1 MTSVQWEIFFGKN
14 VTFLAFVRRVNQV
27 KVIDSEFFEFF
38 PQALFVLDGMDA
50 ALFLGED
57 VPGIE
62 TDAFGQFAIREANDE
77 FFPEGFLAKFIVAE
91 HVGGFFFK
99 VLGDLV
105 ALVELVKL
113 DDIGVT
119 GVEQV
124 FEYLVF
130 EGIDGCHFS
139 LEGGSLVP
147 LGHKR
152 GEGEKFDEGVDLGV
166 CEAKIHDG
174 VECGRSIPLE
184 AAGGFVEKEDRA
196 PEIDQGGELFGIG
209 GGTFVDEQSEFAHL
223 CGGDFGDVR
232 GIANTQGEAPNAPP
246 FFVQFDGFDFGV
258 RKGDGLHLR
267 LVAGIAKDVA
277 AEFPVELNGFGEET
291 QLAHDFIAPER
302 IRSGDGEP
310 DAEIFFGEH
319 DQGALE
325 LAASEAT

>member
-1 MTSVQWEIFFGKN
+1 MGGRFSVRGLFVGRTASARGRFAVAHEQPFS
-14 VTFLAFVRRVNQV
+14 AFVRRVNQV
-27 KVIDSEFFEFF
+27 KVIDAEFFEFF
-38 PQALFVLDGMDA
+38 PQALFELDGMHA

-62 TDAFGQFAIREANDE
+62 ADAFGKLTIREADDK

-99 VLGDLV
+99 FLGDLV
-105 ALVELVKL
+105 TLVELVKF

-174 VECGRSIPLE
+174 VECGDQSHLRRRVVSSRRKIERRKSIKVVSFLASLAERSSMSRASLLIS
-184 AAGGFVEKEDRA
+184 AAGISA
-196 PEIDQGGELFGIG
+196 M
-209 GGTFVDEQSEFAHL
+209 
-223 CGGDFGDVR
+223 
-232 GIANTQGEAPNAPP
+232 
-246 FFVQFDGFDFGV
+246 
-258 RKGDGLHLR
+258 
-267 LVAGIAKDVA
+267 
-277 AEFPVELNGFGEET
+277 
-291 QLAHDFIAPER
+291 
-302 IRSGDGEP
+302 
-310 DAEIFFGEH
+310 
-319 DQGALE
+319 
-325 LAASEAT
+325 